1 MSIDLRISDKPYIAD
16 ITFKDGTTRR
26 IDYALMAH
34 SGGFFQFL
42 SDKEPVWAQIVGP
55 NNEKA
60 WAPITASDVAGHFAY
75 KLEGS

>member
-42 SDKEPVWAQIVGP
+42 SNTEGAGPIIFVNTDIVATVDVDSSAQTVG
-55 NNEKA
+55 
-60 WAPITASDVAGHFAY
+60 GRQ
-75 KLEGS
+75 